1 MVLHRN
7 LLRAACTLRCVLPA
21 ALVLAGAGSA
31 AAPAAG
37 AAPTAPPV
45 APPASGIALVIGNAS
60 YSALPP
66 LPACALSAHAVAA
79 ALRRLGFQVIERED
93 GALGQVDGVIGDF
106 SSRLTAAPAAPAF
119 AYLCG
124 YAVGLGGRSF
134 YLPASATL
142 ARPTDVLTQGVLVA
156 PLLRVL
162 ASRSR
167 AGVLA
172 LDLAARPD
180 VPGPPDLGISGTGP
194 VPAPL
199 GLIVVR
205 EAAAADAP
213 TPLATGLV
221 AGLAG
226 PQVGTD
232 ALFTGLDARLA
243 KAGPA
248 AIVVTLHPPTPADF
262 LAGAPVP
269 APPAAKT
276 AAQTP
281 PATTPAPSAQAS
293 SQPASSQPASSQPA
307 SPRPPA
313 PLPAEADM
321 TDAQR
326 RQVQTALSGLGY
338 YDGTV
343 DGIFGPDTR
352 AAIRRFQHELHAPMT
367 GILTAGQA
375 TTLVT
380 RNLR

>member
-7 LLRAACTLRCVLPA
+7 LLRGSRTLRCVLPA
-21 ALVLAGAGSA
+21 ALLLAAAGSATAAAPAGA
-31 AAPAAG
+31 AAPAA
-37 AAPTAPPV
+37 PSV
-45 APPASGIALVIGNAS
+45 PPASGIALVIGTAS
-60 YSALPP
+60 YAALPP

-79 ALRRLGFQVIERED
+79 ALRRLGFQVVERED
-93 GALGQVDGVIGDF
+93 GALGQVDGAIGDF
-106 SSRLTAAPAAPAF
+106 SSRLTAAPSAPAF

-167 AGVLA
+167 AAVLA

-199 GLIVVR
+199 GMVVIR
-205 EAAAADAP
+205 EAATADTP

-232 ALFTGLDARLA
+232 ALFAGLRAGLA

-248 AIVVTLHPPTPADF
+248 ATVVALHPPATSVF
-262 LAGAPVP
+262 LAGAPPP
-269 APPAAKT
+269 AAPAAKT
-276 AAQTP
+276 ATQTP
-281 PATTPAPSAQAS
+281 PTTA
-293 SQPASSQPASSQPA
+293 PASSAQ
-307 SPRPPA
+307 
-313 PLPAEADM
+313 LPAEADM

-343 DGIFGPDTR
+343 DGIFGSDTR

-367 GILTAGQA
+367 GTLTAGEA